1 MIPQSKYGAIMPYE
15 TAFERFVP
23 SLFPFYENP
32 APYAL
37 EPFQIFG
44 NLYYVGDQK
53 VCMHLIDTGDGLIL
67 FDCGYGQTTEM
78 IEESIRGVG
87 FDPADVKLNIIS
99 HGHFDHF
106 GSSNVLREKYG
117 WKILMSRVDTDLLRE
132 NPRRALIH
140 LGPCPEDEVCWPDAV
155 LDDGEVV
162 TLGNTS
168 ITCLLAPGH
177 TYGTM
182 AFFFDVTDGEQI
194 LRAGYY
200 GGTGVLTMYDQYC
213 LDYGMP
219 VGKVSAMK
227 KTIQRLLQEKVDI
240 TLGNHPAQN
249 CTLEKRQWMLDH
261 PGENPFLNPDTWSIF
276 LNILEE
282 RRQEFED
289 LGYGT

>member
-1 MIPQSKYGAIMPYE
+1 MVPQSKYGAINTYE
-15 TAFERFVP
+15 KAFANFVP
-23 SLFPFYENP
+23 SLQPFYDDP
-32 APYAL
+32 HAYAL
-37 EPFQIFG
+37 EPFRIFG

-67 FDCGYGQTTEM
+67 FDCGYGNTTDM
-78 IEESIRGVG
+78 IEASIRGVG
-87 FDPADVKLNIIS
+87 FDPADVKICIIS

-106 GSSNVLREKYG
+106 GSGNVLREKYG
-117 WKILMSRVDTDLLRE
+117 WKILMSAADTNLLRE
-132 NPRRALIH
+132 DPTRALIH

-155 LDDGEVV
+155 LEDGEVV

-168 ITCLLAPGH
+168 VLCLLAPGH

-182 AFFFDVTDGEQI
+182 AFFFDVTDGEQT

-200 GGTGVLTMYDQYC
+200 GGTGVLTMYDQFC

-227 KTIQRLLQEKVDI
+227 ATIQRLLLEKVDI
-240 TLGNHPAQN
+240 TIGNHPSQN

-261 PGENPFLNPDTWSIF
+261 PGENPFLNPESWSAF
-276 LNILEE
+276 LHVLEE